1 MQGRWA
7 APSVEGMTST
17 DVHTDRRLGW
27 ALLAAAIAQI
37 AAPVVQALADVSQP
51 GDGSDDLLITPA
63 GWAFSIWSLIY
74 GLALAHAVVTLWK
87 GDGVGSRRF
96 VGDFIALYLGAAVWI
111 AVSAAGISWAT
122 FLVLA
127 FMTVVAIDAARLA
140 ARARLHD
147 PAWTTWLARATS
159 GVYAGWVSAAVFL
172 NLGTGVIE
180 LDLAQPA
187 QHGWQLALL
196 AGAALFAL
204 GVNAQLPRSPFYA
217 AAVVWALI
225 GIIASV
231 AGESTLAL
239 VIAIVAIVLLVVQTV
254 WQSKRAL
261 AD

>member
-1 MQGRWA
+1 
-7 APSVEGMTST
+7 MTSP
-17 DVHTDRRLGW
+17 DVPTDRRLGW
-27 ALLAAAIAQI
+27 ALLVAAVVQV
-37 AAPVVQALADVSQP
+37 AAPVVQAVADVSQP

-74 GLALAHAVVTLWK
+74 GLALAHAVVTLWR

-96 VGDFIALYLGAAVWI
+96 VLDLIALYLGAAGWI

-127 FMTVVAIDAARLA
+127 FMTVVGIDAARLA
-140 ARARLHD
+140 ARARPRD

-159 GVYAGWVSAAVFL
+159 GIYAGWVSAAVFL

-180 LDLAQPA
+180 LDLAQPS

-204 GVNAQLPRSPFYA
+204 GVNAQLPSSPFYA
-217 AAVVWALI
+217 AAVGWALI
-225 GIIASV
+225 GIIAAV
-231 AGESTLAL
+231 TGESTPAL
-239 VIAIVAIVLLVVQTV
+239 VIAVVAILLLVAQTA
-254 WQSKRAL
+254 WQSTRVFSERGRAGSTSVRP
-261 AD
+261 D